1 MQETIDLIAHRELG
15 RLRRYSRETGQ
26 PTTLA
31 GLDLEP
37 MTQFDSIE
45 IDEEHVTIKYNKR
58 IERRYNA
65 NEITLKEWTY
75 KYNDDPEFV
84 EALRRVIEVARK
96 HLYDLPENVACPP
109 GCAEC
114 CSGYEPFVSRADVQ
128 RIADHLNLSYDEVMQ
143 EYVVARES
151 ADGYNV
157 GWLRKVDANGKYSV
171 DAAHK
176 CVFLMGARS
185 GRYYCGIYPARPHD
199 CAAFTPIRCD
209 DVDTSL
215 PRRTDPKIGPPFR
228 PRHPRRTSRNG
239 KLEPS

>member
-15 RLRRYSRETGQ
+15 NLRRFTRETGQ
-26 PTTLA
+26 PTS
-31 GLDLEP
+31 LDQLDVSP
-37 MTQFDSIE
+37 MTNVQNIE
-45 IDEEHVTIKYNKR
+45 IDEEHVTIKYNEQ

-65 NEITLKEWTY
+65 NEHTHREWVY

-84 EALRRVIEVARK
+84 AAVRKVIDLARR

-128 RIADHLNLSYDEVMQ
+128 RIADHFGMTYEDTMK

-157 GWLRKVDANGKYSV
+157 GYLRKVTDDVA
-171 DAAHK
+171 DK
-176 CVFLMGARS
+176 CVFLKGSRS
-185 GRYYCGIYPARPHD
+185 GRYYCGIYEHRPHD
-199 CAAFTPIRCD
+199 CGAFTPIGCQ
-209 DVDTSL
+209 DVDTNL
-215 PRRTDPKIGPPFR
+215 KHGGKYLVGDPFKPKRR
-228 PRHPRRTSRNG
+228 G
-239 KLEPS
+239 KR